1 MCCFLEFWIQS
12 NNEYSIRI
20 ITTDTAFANT
30 HVAHACVHLRNKK
43 PLVSDSAYCSSCM
56 GAISSWV
63 LLLESVIFVNAP
75 HRLEAEHCVFITS
88 TLFCFKFFFFF
99 TIVGIVQMWISTN
112 SRWCKRW
119 NSTILSTDKGREG
132 YASQSTLKDWL
143 PRS

>member
-12 NNEYSIRI
+12 NIEYSMRI

-56 GAISSWV
+56 GAKVYLSAASR
-63 LLLESVIFVNAP
+63 ECNFCECPAP
-75 HRLEAEHCVFITS
+75 TWSRALCLHYIYAF
-88 TLFCFKFFFFF
+88 LFQVFFF